1 MLRNELGEYEA
12 ARASC
17 EAALDILVEIG
28 DRANEIYALM
38 TLANILC
45 NGEDYVPAVAYA
57 AQAWGIN
64 QDLEQKDFDLT
75 ILIEWSRALL
85 GLEQWPEAREVCQRL
100 LVVCEQ
106 HDEQAYR
113 IYGLAGL
120 GEIAWRNGRSDEA
133 AALAKEIV
141 SKVVEHIPEF
151 FQELFRVYLLCYR
164 ILADVDEGEARRVL
178 VEGYGRLMERANK
191 IGDEFLRD
199 QFLENVGVYRDIVQ
213 LHKRIGDIDAKTRR
227 GKE

>member
-1 MLRNELGEYEA
+1 
-12 ARASC
+12 
-17 EAALDILVEIG
+17 
-28 DRANEIYALM
+28 
-38 TLANILC
+38 
-45 NGEDYVPAVAYA
+45 
-57 AQAWGIN
+57 
-64 QDLEQKDFDLT
+64 
-75 ILIEWSRALL
+75 
-85 GLEQWPEAREVCQRL
+85 
-100 LVVCEQ
+100 
-106 HDEQAYR
+106 
-113 IYGLAGL
+113 L